1 MKVTKHFS
9 LVIVLLMLQSC
20 IVKSIQPFY
29 INEAVSFEPALLGKF
44 NDNKNGSWEILSFKE
59 AFEKDSPDPK
69 KHSQDDIDALKKYKQ
84 TYVINQTKNEK
95 EATFLVVPFKVENH
109 IFLDFTPIAYDDSDS
124 NPLAL
129 QHLLKTHS
137 VAKLNKQKDGTL
149 ELQWLDEKPIESL
162 LKNEQLKL
170 KHERVGVD
178 ETLVLTATSQEL
190 YQFLVKFVKSD
201 LENKWN
207 DSETYKLTPVGI

>member
-1 MKVTKHFS
+1 MKVLKTILFLALF
-9 LVIVLLMLQSC
+9 LVIQSC

-29 INEAVSFEPALLGKF
+29 TSEAISFEPSLLGKF
-44 NDNKNGSWEILSFKE
+44 TDNKKGNWEILSFKQ

-69 KHSQDDIDALKKYKQ
+69 KYSKDDLDALKKYKDA
-84 TYVINQTKNEK
+84 YVINQTKNDK

-137 VAKLNKQKDGTL
+137 VAKLNKHKDGVI
-149 ELQWLDEKPIESL
+149 ELQWLDEKPIEEL
-162 LKNEQLKL
+162 LKKEQLKL

-178 ETLVLTATSQEL
+178 ETLVLTASSEEL
-190 YQFLVKFVKSD
+190 HQFLVKFVKSN

>member
-44 NDNKNGSWEILSFKE
+44 NDNKNGTWEILSFKQ
-59 AFEKDSPDPK
+59 AFEKDNADPEK
-69 KHSQDDIDALKKYKQ
+69 ISQDDLDALKKYKE

>member
-1 MKVTKHFS
+1 MKVTKHVMLLALI
-9 LVIVLLMLQSC
+9 LVMQSC

-29 INEAVSFEPALLGKF
+29 TSEAISFEPSLLGQF
-44 NDNKNGSWEILSFKE
+44 TDDKNGTWEILSFKE
-59 AFEKDSPDPK
+59 AFEKDNEDVK
-69 KHSQDDIDALKKYKQ
+69 KHSQEDMEALKKYNQ
-84 TYVINQTKNEK
+84 AYVVNHNKNEK
-95 EATFLVVPFKVENH
+95 EATFLVVPFKVENEF
-109 IFLDFTPIAYDDSDS
+109 FLDFTPIAYDDSDS

-149 ELQWLDEKPIESL
+149 ELQWLDEKPIEQL
-162 LKNEQLKL
+162 LNNEQLKL

-190 YQFLVKFVKSD
+190 YQFLTKFVKSN
-201 LENKWN
+201 LENKWD

>member
-1 MKVTKHFS
+1 MKVIKHFS
-9 LVIVLLMLQSC
+9 LIIALLMLQSC

-29 INEAVSFEPALLGKF
+29 INEAVRFEPALLGKF
-44 NDNKNGSWEILSFKE
+44 TDNKNGTWEILSFKQ
-59 AFEKDSPDPK
+59 AFEKDNPDPK
-69 KHSQDDIDALKKYKQ
+69 KYSQDDLDTLKKYKE
-84 TYVINQTKNEK
+84 TYVINQTKNKK
-95 EATFLVVPFKVENH
+95 EAAFLVVPFKVEND

-124 NPLAL
+124 NTLAL

-137 VAKLNKQKDGTL
+137 VAKLNKQKDGAL

-207 DSETYKLTPVGI
+207 DSEIYKLTPVGI

>member
-29 INEAVSFEPALLGKF
+29 INEAVSFEPSLLGKF
-44 NDNKNGSWEILSFKE
+44 NDNKNGTWEILSFKQ
-59 AFEKDSPDPK
+59 AFERDSPDPEK
-69 KHSQDDIDALKKYKQ
+69 ISQDDLDALKKYKE

>member
-1 MKVTKHFS
+1 MKVIKQVMLLALI
-9 LVIVLLMLQSC
+9 LVMQSC

-29 INEAVSFEPALLGKF
+29 TNESISFEPSLLGNF
-44 NDNKNGSWEILSFKE
+44 TDNKNGSWEILSFKE
-59 AFEKDSPDPK
+59 AFEKDNNDVK
-69 KHSQDDIDALKKYKQ
+69 KYSKEDIEALKKYNQ
-84 TYVINQTKNEK
+84 AYVVNQSKNEK
-95 EATFLVVPFKVENH
+95 EAAFLVVPFKVENE

-137 VAKLNKQKDGTL
+137 VAKLNKQKDGVI
-149 ELQWLDEKPIESL
+149 ELQWLDEKPIEEL

-178 ETLVLTATSQEL
+178 ETLVLTASSQEL
-190 YQFLVKFVKSD
+190 YQFLVKFVKSN

>member
-1 MKVTKHFS
+1 MKFLRHVMFLT
-9 LVIVLLMLQSC
+9 LLLAFQSC

-29 INEAVSFEPALLGKF
+29 TNDSVRFEPSLLGKF
-44 NDNKNGSWEILSFKE
+44 SDNKSGTWEILSFKQ
-59 AFEKDSPDPK
+59 AFERDSPDPK
-69 KHSQDDIDALKKYKQ
+69 KYSQDDLAALEKYKE
-84 TYVINQTKNEK
+84 TYVIKQTKNDK
-95 EATFLVVPFKVENH
+95 EATFLVVPFKVENE

-137 VAKLNKQKDGTL
+137 VAKLNKQKDGVI
-149 ELQWLDEKPIESL
+149 ELQWLDEKPIEAL

-178 ETLVLTATSQEL
+178 ETLVLTASSQEL
-190 YQFLVKFVKSD
+190 YQFLVKFVKSN

>member
-1 MKVTKHFS
+1 MKITKHFS

-29 INEAVSFEPALLGKF
+29 INEAVSFEPSLLGKF
-44 NDNKNGSWEILSFKE
+44 NDNKNGTWEILSFKQ
-59 AFEKDSPDPK
+59 AFERDSPDPEK
-69 KHSQDDIDALKKYKQ
+69 ISQDDLDALKKYKE

>member
-9 LVIVLLMLQSC
+9 FVIVLLMLQSC